1 MRPKNFKDIV
11 GQKKAK
17 EVVKTLINFSN
28 EKKLPIPSFLLT
40 APSGFGKTTMANVIA
55 SEINSKILTI
65 DCSNTTFKEIY
76 EVISEANDRDLIFL
90 EECHAL
96 KNKVQENLYS
106 AIEEHCIFNNGYR
119 EEIPKVTF
127 IGATTNPGSL
137 KIPFKNRFK
146 YIAALEEYSEDELIL
161 VCKGICEDRGFK
173 LNNKLAAIIA
183 KTCKGIPRLMVNR
196 TEFIYMFMIGNNLKS
211 INANK
216 IKEIIT
222 LQGVDENGLSTEDRN
237 YLLTLFKNRCGLS
250 LANIASKIQV
260 DIESVTKII
269 EPYLF
274 KLNFAS
280 IITSGRILTKDGKN
294 YVEKYIL

>member
-1 MRPKNFKDIV
+1 MRPKTLKNIV
-11 GQKKAK
+11 GQEKCKK
-17 EVVKTLINFSN
+17 VLTTLINFSN
-28 EKKLPIPSFLLT
+28 EKNLQIPSFLLSG
-40 APSGFGKTTMANVIA
+40 PSGFGKTSIANVVA
-55 SEINSKILTI
+55 SEINSKLYTI
-65 DCSNTTFKEIY
+65 DSSNTSFKEIY
-76 EVISEANDRDLIFL
+76 QIISEASDRDLIYL
-90 EECHAL
+90 DECHAL

-106 AIEEHCIFNNGYR
+106 AIEDYCIFNNGYR

-137 KIPFKNRFK
+137 KTPFKNRFR
-146 YIAALEEYSEDELIL
+146 YIAALEEYSQEELVL
-161 VCKGICEDRGFK
+161 VCKGICEERGFK
-173 LNNKLAAIIA
+173 LNNNLAEVIA
-183 KTCKGIPRLMVNR
+183 KTCRGTPRIMVNK
-196 TEFIYMFMIGNNLKS
+196 TEFIYMFMIGNNIKS

-216 IKEIIT
+216 IKEIIA
-222 LQGVDENGLSTEDRN
+222 LQGTDENGLTIEDRN

-260 DIESVTKII
+260 DVESITKII

-280 IITSGRILTKDGKN
+280 VITSGRILTKDGKN

>member
-1 MRPKNFKDIV
+1 MRPKNLKDII

-17 EVVKTLINFSN
+17 AVVKTLINFSN
-28 EKKLPIPSFLLT
+28 EKILPIPSFLLT

-55 SEINSKILTI
+55 SEINSNLLTI

-106 AIEEHCIFNNGYR
+106 AIEEHCIFINGHR

-137 KIPFKNRFK
+137 KIPFKNRFR
-146 YIAALEEYSEDELIL
+146 YIAALEEYSEDELVL

-173 LNNKLAAIIA
+173 LNDKLAAIIA
-183 KTCKGIPRLMVNR
+183 KSCKGVPRLMVNR
-196 TEFIYMFMIGNNLKS
+196 TEFIYMFMVGNNLKS
-211 INANK
+211 IDANK
-216 IKEIIT
+216 VKEIIS
-222 LQGVDENGLSTEDRN
+222 LQGADENGLTSEDRN
-237 YLLTLFKNRCGLS
+237 YLLTLYENRSGIS

-260 DIESVTKII
+260 DIESVSRII
-269 EPYLF
+269 EPYLL
-274 KLNFAS
+274 KLNLIN
-280 IITSGRILTKDGKN
+280 IITSGRVLTKDGRK
-294 YVEKYIL
+294 YVENLK